1 MLLHVRAWRGV
12 RSPSIVAIA
21 PAMRLVNHQTR
32 KIAGVYRKH
41 CRTFPGDSAFPL
53 SGVILT
59 VFLIAAHWA
68 LQQTPPARRER
79 ALRRRQIKGW
89 LTREAC
95 CSRNSLAMPIKRKVL
110 RLCSAI
116 DNPGHGNYTAANRLR
131 WNALLWIWQVPCRSF
146 LTPPL
151 SSARLAH
158 TEMLRIGKVRGG
170 KTP

>member
-1 MLLHVRAWRGV
+1 MFERGGV

-41 CRTFPGDSAFPL
+41 CRTFSGDSAFPL

-68 LQQTPPARRER
+68 LQQSPPARRER

-89 LTREAC
+89 LTR
-95 CSRNSLAMPIKRKVL
+95 
-110 RLCSAI
+110 
-116 DNPGHGNYTAANRLR
+116 G
-131 WNALLWIWQVPCRSF
+131 LLLTQFPCHAYKAKSF
-146 LTPPL
+146 
-151 SSARLAH
+151 AVVFRH
-158 TEMLRIGKVRGG
+158 R
-170 KTP
+170 